1 MSYVIALRNLTLFL
15 MIVGY
20 FHNLTLFTLDD
31 CMIVLQVTKRE
42 YENTSI
48 KGGGVTGDSLLPVVV
63 FNFSKKK
70 CDEAADFLSSQDFI
84 TGAEKAEVI
93 NIISDYAPVVIILYH
108 SIIL

>member
-1 MSYVIALRNLTLFL
+1 M
-15 MIVGY
+15 
-20 FHNLTLFTLDD
+20 
-31 CMIVLQVTKRE
+31 TKRE
-42 YENTSI
+42 YENSSI

-93 NIISDYAPVVIILYH
+93 NIMFINLYWTACCLERYIGLGLGIA
-108 SIIL
+108 SQRGVS